1 MTNHTHESH
10 VFRTI
15 FKIMFFSSCKYI
27 NTCSAFYNLVS
38 EDWSCERMRKQGDRC
53 IPSKKD
59 ERGMLTLQLFL
70 KKGEKEDD

>member
-1 MTNHTHESH
+1 M
-10 VFRTI
+10 
-15 FKIMFFSSCKYI
+15 
-27 NTCSAFYNLVS
+27 S

-59 ERGMLTLQLFL
+59 ERRMLTLQLFL